1 MKRKLEAILNAET
14 EHADDTFDGADE
26 GADAHMCSKE
36 YDVEKIIFTR
46 YNHVCAFLSLL
57 STSTNHWQATGEQ
70 EWEIKYVDYSKT
82 SWEPIQ
88 NLQYGTFVST
98 R

>member
-1 MKRKLEAILNAET
+1 VPSLESRETSTDVSRTTRGMKRKLEAISNAET

-36 YDVEKIIFTR
+36 YDVEKIISTR

-57 STSTNHWQATGEQ
+57 STSTN
-70 EWEIKYVDYSKT
+70 
-82 SWEPIQ
+82 
-88 NLQYGTFVST
+88 